1 MNTRNLTCTLI
12 LAAVL
17 PLAACDRSDDRATA
31 QPAANGSATG
41 GSAAAASDA
50 LASLI
55 VDSIDGAPV
64 AIAEAKANAKEGD
77 KIILAGHIG
86 GREDPFVAGRAAFTL
101 VDPKLQLCTDGC
113 KTPWDFC
120 CDSQEEIAANAATI
134 QVVDAEGK
142 VIRTAINGH
151 KGIKP
156 GAEIVVAG
164 TVAKRDTPAV
174 LVVNAEK
181 IWVKGG

>member
-1 MNTRNLTCTLI
+1 
-12 LAAVL
+12 
-17 PLAACDRSDDRATA
+17 
-31 QPAANGSATG
+31 
-41 GSAAAASDA
+41 
-50 LASLI
+50 
-55 VDSIDGAPV
+55 
-64 AIAEAKANAKEGD
+64 
-77 KIILAGHIG
+77 
-86 GREDPFVAGRAAFTL
+86 

-156 GAEIVVAG
+156 GAEVVVAG